1 MNQPLTLDR
10 RSFLV
15 TTATVSGGF
24 ALSLTPALAQQA
36 KGAAPEVNP
45 WIVISPDN
53 VVTFRTATPEI
64 GNGAMTQGALAVA
77 EELECDWS
85 KLNIEYAS
93 PTRDFLTYGGYSP
106 IHPAAAFF
114 GGRSTMGQRTKAMQ
128 QVGASARERL
138 KAAAALRW
146 NVPVTEIAAAKSVLT
161 HTPTGRTLTFG
172 DVAADAGKI
181 KLPAEPAIRTPDQ
194 WKLLGK
200 ANPAKLTIPQIVNGS
215 GIYGIDV
222 RVPDMVYAA
231 LLQSPVHGGR
241 LKSYDESK
249 VKGMPGVLAVVTVD
263 PDEPRGVAMMSGA
276 PYGYAMNQPRAAV
289 AVIAQHYWQAKKAL
303 EALPVEWDD
312 GPGAAWPTT
321 QKIEDA
327 AVAALESDDNARS
340 ELIVGDVSGIETA
353 AKRVE
358 QTYWTPYCD
367 QAPLEPLNGTA
378 LVTRDRVELWHG
390 PQNTQQA
397 FWVAS
402 DESGMV
408 PDRVFVH
415 QTLVGGGFGRRL
427 ESDDVRM
434 VVAVA
439 KRFPGKPVHVI
450 WSREE
455 MMRQGKYRPV
465 VAAKLTASLDDKTGL
480 PTAFIARQASRGH
493 YPRFA
498 DTAYFMG
505 PIPNVRIDARELPFH
520 PEPGPYRGP
529 GYNSYAFMQETF
541 IDECAHAAKIDPL
554 DYRLQLFRDFPNP
567 GWTKSLEDVAKQANW
582 GKKLPKGRA
591 QGLAISAWG
600 LNGQKMLGTM
610 VAVIAEVSVTKKGE
624 LTVHKLDASFDTGK
638 VMNRD
643 EVANLIQ
650 GGLIFGL
657 NMALNEEMTVA
668 DSRMVE
674 GNFDTYPM
682 LRMRDAPEIAVH
694 FGGLSG
700 LDRYSEIGEPPVGTA
715 GPAVGNA
722 IFRAT
727 GKRLRRQPF
736 LKQDL
741 SWG

>member
-1 MNQPLTLDR
+1 MTRPLTLDR

-15 TTATVSGGF
+15 TTGTVAGGF
-24 ALSLTPALAQQA
+24 ALGLTPALADQP
-36 KGAAPEVNP
+36 KGAPTELNP
-45 WIVISPDN
+45 WVVITSDNIVTIR
-53 VVTFRTATPEI
+53 VATPEI
-64 GNGAMTQGALAVA
+64 GNGAMTQAALAIA

-85 KLNIEYAS
+85 TIRTEQAS
-93 PTRDFLTYGGYSP
+93 TRRDYLTYGGYSP

-146 NVPVTEIAAAKSVLT
+146 NVPASEIVAAKSTLT
-161 HTPTGRTLTFG
+161 HAASGRTLTYG

-181 KLPAEPAIRTPDQ
+181 KLTAEPAIRTPDQ

-200 ANPAKLTIPQIVNGS
+200 TSPSKLTIPQIVNGS

-249 VKGMPGVLAVVTVD
+249 IKGMPGVLAVVTVD
-263 PDEPRGVAMMSGA
+263 PDEPRGVAMMSSA

-303 EALPVEWDD
+303 EALPVEWHD
-312 GPGAAWPTT
+312 GAGAAWPTT
-321 QKIEDA
+321 QKIYDA
-327 AVAALESDDNARS
+327 ATAALESDDNARS
-340 ELIVGDVSGIETA
+340 EMIVGDVSGIDTA

-358 QTYWTPYCD
+358 QTYLTPYCD

-408 PDRVFVH
+408 PERVFVH

-439 KRFPGKPVHVI
+439 KRFPGKPVHLI

-465 VAAKLTASLDDKTGL
+465 VAAKLTAALDEKTGL

-541 IDECAHAAKIDPL
+541 IDECAQAAGIDPL
-554 DYRLQLFRDFPNP
+554 EYRLRLFRDFPNP
-567 GWTKSLEDVAKQANW
+567 GWAKSLEDVARQANW

-600 LNGQKMLGTM
+600 LNGQKTLGTV

-624 LTVHKLDASFDTGK
+624 LTVHKLDASFDCGK
-638 VMNRD
+638 VMNKD
-643 EVANLIQ
+643 EVTNLIQ

-657 NMALNEEMTVA
+657 NMALNEEMTVEN
-668 DSRMVE
+668 SRMVE

-682 LRMRDAPEIAVH
+682 LRMRDVPQIAVH

-700 LDRYSEIGEPPVGTA
+700 HDRYSEIGEPPVGTA